1 MPWVHGEGEPRAEP
15 NCIKILLSLLGFVAR
30 DHQAASAPWPSK
42 HPTSCTPQTTLTNR
56 VPLSHPSCSAANSRP
71 QSHPCPMAPSPHHPQ
86 ALTSAQPTLLATDAP
101 IPNLCD
107 SKPAQ
112 RQFQEGNKQQTP
124 PASSKCKNKCAERK
138 DLLCLLLLRGLHGG
152 KNPSSASHGR
162 G

>member
-1 MPWVHGEGEPRAEP
+1 
-15 NCIKILLSLLGFVAR
+15 
-30 DHQAASAPWPSK
+30 
-42 HPTSCTPQTTLTNR
+42 
-56 VPLSHPSCSAANSRP
+56 
-71 QSHPCPMAPSPHHPQ
+71 MAPSPHHPQ

-138 DLLCLLLLRGLHGG
+138 DLLCLLLLRALHGG